1 MRHRAGALMA
11 LGLLVGGGLS
21 GGCGY
26 SQGAL
31 LYMLGVGK
39 RPMVDAKFELGDG
52 PILILVDDP
61 AGRVDW
67 LPAIRYLTDELGQEL
82 IKREATGKVIPRETL
97 DRVRRRHVE
106 YGKLTCREIGEL
118 TKAQQV
124 LWLEVKE
131 FFAEEV
137 FLEPK
142 NAAYFAVS
150 VKVINPAEKK
160 DRRRVRL
167 WPKSPRGYFA
177 TLSLDG
183 ITVARAKTKDAIAR
197 ELAKALAVDIARLFS
212 EYRPGDFEREK

>member
-1 MRHRAGALMA
+1 MMT
-11 LGLLVGGGLS
+11 LGLLVGAGLS

-26 SQGAL
+26 SQGVL
-31 LYMLGVGK
+31 FYMLGFG
-39 RPMVDAKFELGDG
+39 RRAMVQPKFELGDG

-67 LPAIRYLTDELGQEL
+67 LPAIRYFTDELAQEL
-82 IKREATGKVIPRETL
+82 IKSGATQKVIPRETL
-97 DRVRRRHVE
+97 DRVRRRHME
-106 YGKLTCREIGEL
+106 YDKLTCREIGEL
-118 TKAQQV
+118 AKARQV

-131 FFAEEV
+131 FFADEI

-150 VKVINPAEKK
+150 VKVIDPAEKK

-167 WPKSPRGYFA
+167 WPKSPRGYFV

-197 ELAKALAVDIARLFS
+197 ELAKALAVEIARLFC